1 MFSVKPRT
9 MTAAVMLN
17 TRTGGQMARE
27 QSGLSQEKFAGY
39 FSIPKRTYQDWEYGK
54 RNMPDYLLRLMLYKL
69 KMDNMTEDLTK
80 YLPEE

>member
-1 MFSVKPRT
+1 MRT
-9 MTAAVMLN
+9 DGKAGVSMDKAEILK
-17 TRTGGQMARE
+17 MARE